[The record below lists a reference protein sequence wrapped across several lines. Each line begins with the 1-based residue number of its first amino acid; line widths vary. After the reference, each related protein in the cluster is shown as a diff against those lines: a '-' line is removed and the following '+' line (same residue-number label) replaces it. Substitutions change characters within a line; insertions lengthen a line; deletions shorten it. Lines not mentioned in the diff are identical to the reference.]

1 MGPRPPLFVLL
12 FPCTHLPIMSNSNGT
27 RPPGRHPRHNPPRP
41 PSTQPPS
48 TAAGQQRRSHEVFV
62 QIASLQMAKARQ
74 KRIRAA
80 LQGQVEACN
89 DEIQRIES
97 KIRGLYDEAGLEQ
110 REEEG
115 DPPAPAPD
123 DDGFEYEY

>member
-1 MGPRPPLFVLL
+1 
-12 FPCTHLPIMSNSNGT
+12 MSDSNGT

-48 TAAGQQRRSHEVFV
+48 TAAGNQRRSHEVFV

-80 LQGQVEACN
+80 LQGQVESCN
-89 DEIQRIES
+89 DEIERIES
-97 KIRGLYDEAGLEQ
+97 KIRGLYQEAGLEAK
-110 REEEG
+110 
-115 DPPAPAPD
+115 DDPAPPSTAPGEE
-123 DDGFEYEY
+123 GFEYEY

>member
-1 MGPRPPLFVLL
+1 
-12 FPCTHLPIMSNSNGT
+12 MSKPNGT
-27 RPPGRHPRHNPPRP
+27 RPPGRQPRHNPPRP

-80 LQGQVEACN
+80 LQGQIETCN
-89 DEIQRIES
+89 EEIERIEE
-97 KIRGLYDEAGLEQ
+97 KIRGLYEEAGLEQ
-110 REEEG
+110 RDEAA
-115 DPPAPAPD
+115 DPSPPAPG